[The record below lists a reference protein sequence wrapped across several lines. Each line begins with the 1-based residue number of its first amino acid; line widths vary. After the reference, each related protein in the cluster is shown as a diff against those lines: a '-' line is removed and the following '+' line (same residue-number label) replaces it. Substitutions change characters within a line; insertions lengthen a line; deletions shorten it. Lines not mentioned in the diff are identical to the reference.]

1 MFNFWNNI
9 FKLGRIT
16 ADKLKEAV
24 VKNYI
29 TAEQYKQ
36 ITGEEYESQQGE

>member
-1 MFNFWNNI
+1 MFDFWNNM

-24 VKNYI
+24 IKGYLTI
-29 TAEQYKQ
+29 
-36 ITGEEYESQQGE
+36 EEYKSITNEDYKEEN

>member
-1 MFNFWNNI
+1 M

-24 VKNYI
+24 VKKYI
-29 TAEQYKQ
+29 TADEYKD
-36 ITGEEYESQQGE
+36 ITGEEYHA

>member
-1 MFNFWNNI
+1 MFDFWNNM

-24 VKNYI
+24 EKKYI
-29 TAEQYKQ
+29 TADEYKD
-36 ITGEEYESQQGE
+36 ITGEEYQE

>member
-1 MFNFWNNI
+1 MFDFWNNM
-9 FKLGRIT
+9 FLLKRIT

-24 VKNYI
+24 VKKYI

-36 ITGEEYESQQGE
+36 ITGEKYESQQGE